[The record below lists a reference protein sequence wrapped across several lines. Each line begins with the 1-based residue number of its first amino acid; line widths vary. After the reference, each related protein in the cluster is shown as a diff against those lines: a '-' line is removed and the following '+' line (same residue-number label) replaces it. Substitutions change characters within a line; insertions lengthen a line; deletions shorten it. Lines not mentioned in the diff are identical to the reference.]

1 MSKEKIE
8 LTDEQKKILEV
19 KNKIDALLQEAGLIM
34 VVDHLVRIME
44 KPKQL

>member
-1 MSKEKIE
+1 MKNEIE

-19 KNKIDALLQEAGLIM
+19 KEKIDALLQKAGLM
-34 VVDHLVRIME
+34 MAVDHLVRIIE